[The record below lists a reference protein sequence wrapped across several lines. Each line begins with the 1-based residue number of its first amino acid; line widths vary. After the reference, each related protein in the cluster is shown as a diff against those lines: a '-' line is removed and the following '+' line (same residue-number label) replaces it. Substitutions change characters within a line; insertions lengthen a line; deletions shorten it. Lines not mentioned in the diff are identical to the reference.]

1 MKQKTFYDGD
11 FNVKKLDLDKIIK
24 FVLTS
29 GIGFLL
35 DFISYFMMTQLIN
48 ISVVYANFTSSI
60 IGATFVFIVSMRKI
74 FIHDNSKIPLMCKYI
89 LYIMYQLI
97 MITVASLLIS
107 YVNKFLSAST
117 DISLIVKY
125 SKMLSK
131 ILVTPLTLSCNY
143 IFMRTISKL

>member
-1 MKQKTFYDGD
+1 
-11 FNVKKLDLDKIIK
+11 
-24 FVLTS
+24 
-29 GIGFLL
+29 
-35 DFISYFMMTQLIN
+35 
-48 ISVVYANFTSSI
+48 
-60 IGATFVFIVSMRKI
+60 
-74 FIHDNSKIPLMCKYI
+74 MCKYI

-131 ILVTPLTLSCNY
+131 ILITPLTLSCNY